1 MSEAVRNVDVMS
13 IVDVFES
20 SSGPE
25 PGFELRV
32 GDLAE
37 IARGNVL
44 ERLRSVDAEIGRLQA
59 ERAQLLGRIGDE
71 AMLQAELDAE
81 LDPGCEIDRRRDL
94 QWRSAA
100 LGLAAATNIGADAA
114 QRQLAEAWTLTQKCQ
129 PALYALTCGEISL
142 GHARA
147 IARELVDLEPL
158 AAGEAQNLLLPYA
171 KRMSV
176 GLFVRKARRLLDR
189 GDPEALAVRHEKAFA
204 NRHVELDGAR
214 DGMATLTAYLDAADA
229 AVIRTGLAN
238 AARRVRAEGDCR
250 RQGQVEA
257 DIFVDLLMEGEVT
270 IGRIGADGEGPAA
283 PTRIV
288 DQAPVTVNLLVP
300 AATAAGGDEA
310 PGKIAGVGMIGPAKA
325 RELIAR
331 APSLRRILTDPIE
344 SAIVDFD
351 RKAYRVPAELRR
363 MILLRD
369 DHCGAPNCGR
379 PVKEIDH
386 SLDYARGGTTRLGN
400 LSGLCAGHHHVKHE
414 TPWRLVQ
421 LADGVLDWVGPNR
434 RHYLTHPDTV
444 LPAPPPAP
452 PVDLDERTPFDLSE
466 EERAEIAE
474 LVRRRAA
481 GGL

>member
-1 MSEAVRNVDVMS
+1 VNIEDVCESESRPS
-13 IVDVFES
+13 
-20 SSGPE
+20 
-25 PGFELRV
+25 PGFELRP

-37 IARGNVL
+37 VARGNVL
-44 ERLRSVDAEIGRLQA
+44 DRLRVVDAEIARLQA
-59 ERAQLLGRIGDE
+59 ERVQLLGRIGDE
-71 AMLQAELDAE
+71 AMLQAELDVE
-81 LDPGCEIDRRRDL
+81 LDPDREIDRRRNL

-100 LGLAAATNIGADAA
+100 LSLAAAANIGADAA

-142 GHARA
+142 GHAQA
-147 IARELVDLEPL
+147 MARELADMDPL
-158 AAGEAQNLLLPYA
+158 AAGEAQNVLLPYA
-171 KRMSV
+171 RRMSV
-176 GLFVRKARRLLDR
+176 GLFVRKARQLLDR
-189 GDPEALAVRHEKAFA
+189 GDPESLAVRHEKAFA
-204 NRHVELDGAR
+204 DRHVALDGAR

-229 AVIRTGLAN
+229 AVIRTGLGN

-250 RQGQVEA
+250 AQRQIEA
-257 DIFVDLLMEGEVT
+257 DLFVDLLMEGEVT
-270 IGRIGADGEGPAA
+270 IGRVGANGEGVAA
-283 PTRIV
+283 RTRVV
-288 DQAPVTVNLLVP
+288 DQAPVSVNLLVP

-310 PGKIAGVGMIGPAKA
+310 PGKIVGVGMIDPVKA

-351 RKAYRVPAELRR
+351 RRTYRVPAELKR

-369 DHCGAPNCGR
+369 EHCRAPNCGR
-379 PVKEIDH
+379 PVREIDH
-386 SLDYARGGTTRLGN
+386 SRDYARGGATSLWN
-400 LSGLCAGHHHVKHE
+400 LAGLCAGHHHVKHE

-421 LADGVLDWVGPNR
+421 LADGVLDWVGPNG
-434 RHYLTHPDTV
+434 RHHRTFPDAI
-444 LPAPPPAP
+444 LPAPPAS

-481 GGL
+481 GGF